1 MRIGVLGV
9 GFDALTMDQA
19 EQAVL
24 RLMEQGGGTVVTAN
38 PEIVLRCRADA
49 EYARAVNG
57 ADLVLADGVGDLL
70 AGRILGTPL
79 PERVAGADLVPRVLR
94 DLARR
99 GGSVFL
105 YGGRPGVAEAAAAAL
120 EREYPGL
127 RIAGTENGYISS
139 GGELTSRLRTLR
151 PDLVLAGLGAPK
163 QELWMAENRDGLH
176 SVLIGVGGLL
186 DVFAGRTKRAPE
198 SWRRCGLEWAYRLLR
213 EPRRAGRMIR
223 LPTVLVLAARER
235 LSRRK

>member
-139 GGELTSRLRTLR
+139 GGELTARLLALR

-163 QELWMAENRDGLH
+163 QELWMRRNGPALKVGLMAG
-176 SVLIGVGGLL
+176 LGGSL
-186 DVFAGRTKRAPE
+186 DVFAGTAKRAPVFFQKL
-198 SWRRCGLEWAYRLLR
+198 GLEWFYRLIKEPWRFKRMMKLPKFLFACIGKKLR
-213 EPRRAGRMIR
+213 G
-223 LPTVLVLAARER
+223 
-235 LSRRK
+235 

>member
-139 GGELTSRLRTLR
+139 GGELTARLRALR

>member
-19 EQAVL
+19 EQTVL
-24 RLMEQGGGTVVTAN
+24 RMMEGLGGSVVTAN
-38 PEIVLRCRADA
+38 PEIVLRCRSDP

-79 PERVAGADLVPRVLR
+79 PERVSGADLVPRLLR
-94 DLARR
+94 DLAWR

-105 YGGRPGVAEAAAAAL
+105 YGGQPGVAEAAAAAL
-120 EREYPGL
+120 EKEYPGL

-139 GGELTSRLRTLR
+139 DGELIDKLRALR

-163 QELWMAENRDGLH
+163 QELWMAENRERLE

-186 DVFAGRTKRAPE
+186 DVFAGRTRRAPE
-198 SWRRCGLEWAYRLLR
+198 SWRRCGLEWLYRLIR
-213 EPRRAGRMIR
+213 EPWRAGRMVR
-223 LPTVLVLAARER
+223 LPMVLVLAARER
-235 LSRRK
+235 LTGRN

>member
-139 GGELTSRLRTLR
+139 GGELTARLLALR

>member
-127 RIAGTENGYISS
+127 RITGTENGYISS
-139 GGELTSRLRTLR
+139 GGELTARLLALR